1 MIPSDLTGPLLR
13 FRVISGVVAT
23 LQSGMVHQM
32 DADVERSY
40 NVILEQR
47 TMVTVGWRGVGGGER
62 TGQTLPMS
70 GRHGGSIL

>member
-1 MIPSDLTGPLLR
+1 MIPSDLTGALLR

-32 DADVERSY
+32 DADIERSY
-40 NVILEQR
+40 F
-47 TMVTVGWRGVGGGER
+47 GGGER

-70 GRHGGSIL
+70 GRHGGSILKLVRSLAI